1 MIICKIIL
9 LYRCLVGWAGIFIS
23 NDSVF
28 DKNEGYSSGG
38 VNTDVS
44 SSNPGEGIKSNITG
58 EYKYYGAGGCGTNG
72 TCNIDD

>member
-1 MIICKIIL
+1 M
-9 LYRCLVGWAGIFIS
+9 GWTGIFIS

-44 SSNPGEGIKSNITG
+44 SSNPGEGIKSNI
-58 EYKYYGAGGCGTNG
+58 
-72 TCNIDD
+72 